1 MLVRRRDCDCLL
13 LAWLAASGGLAR
25 HRLSDAS
32 APSPLPLPSAVP
44 LSPPPH
50 LSHHFSST
58 TCPPSTFLTL
68 HPTTRTPIY
77 FSYSLF
83 PSLQPFSHTI
93 SFVPSHSPPSVSLNH
108 TYGLVRF
115 THSTI
120 NSSLLRLTFYLSL
133 SLSLSRSS
141 SNTQRLYVSSPSTIY
156 RTTMHPR

>member
-68 HPTTRTPIY
+68 FALPHAHQSISPTLSFLLSSRFLIPFRSFLHIPLRLSRLITPTVLY
-77 FSYSLF
+77 D
-83 PSLQPFSHTI
+83 SHTR
-93 SFVPSHSPPSVSLNH
+93 PSILLFSV
-108 TYGLVRF
+108 
-115 THSTI
+115 
-120 NSSLLRLTFYLSL
+120 
-133 SLSLSRSS
+133 
-141 SNTQRLYVSSPSTIY
+141 
-156 RTTMHPR
+156 

>member
-77 FSYSLF
+77 FPTLSFLLSSRFLV
-83 PSLQPFSHTI
+83 PFRSFLHIPLHLSRLITPTVLYDSHTR
-93 SFVPSHSPPSVSLNH
+93 PSILLFSV
-108 TYGLVRF
+108 
-115 THSTI
+115 
-120 NSSLLRLTFYLSL
+120 
-133 SLSLSRSS
+133 
-141 SNTQRLYVSSPSTIY
+141 
-156 RTTMHPR
+156 